1 MESKEKKKR
10 QRQKREASENKRTAY
25 AVMSVWEE
33 VIIFTHRIQ
42 FHSLAFSF

>member
-25 AVMSVWEE
+25 AVMSV
-33 VIIFTHRIQ
+33 
-42 FHSLAFSF
+42 